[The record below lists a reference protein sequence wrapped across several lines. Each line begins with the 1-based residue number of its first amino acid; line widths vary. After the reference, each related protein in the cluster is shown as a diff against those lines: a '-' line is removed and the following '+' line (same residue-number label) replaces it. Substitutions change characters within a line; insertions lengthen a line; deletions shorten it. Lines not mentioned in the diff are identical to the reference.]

1 MRQGEIMGNI
11 KILVADDEKEV
22 LDIMA
27 RKIQEQGYDVVKASD
42 GNDALEKIIREA
54 PDVILLDINMPGR
67 NGFEIL
73 KDVRENPTASKW
85 QPVIIVSACNELND
99 LRKGYKLQADHYIT
113 KPCSIED
120 IIKAIKLMVS
130 LIPQRKS
137 RKS

>member
-1 MRQGEIMGNI
+1 MGNI

-85 QPVIIVSACNELND
+85 QPVIIVSACNELDD

>member
-1 MRQGEIMGNI
+1 MGNI

-85 QPVIIVSACNELND
+85 QPVIIVSACNELDD
-99 LRKGYKLQADHYIT
+99 LRKGYKLQADHYIP

>member
-1 MRQGEIMGNI
+1 MGNI

>member
-85 QPVIIVSACNELND
+85 QPVIIVSACNELDD

>member
-1 MRQGEIMGNI
+1 MGNI
-11 KILVADDEKEV
+11 KILMADDEKDV

-27 RKIQEQGYDVVKASD
+27 RKVQEQGYDVVKACD

-54 PDVILLDINMPGR
+54 PDIILLDINMPGR

-85 QPVIIVSACNELND
+85 QPVIIVSARNELDD

-113 KPCSIED
+113 KPCSIEE
-120 IIKAIKLMVS
+120 IIKAIKLMVN

-137 RKS
+137 REV